1 MKKERIQYSF
11 DVWLFIPDEDKLI
24 MNEEDVIIDNRLSK
38 LLDFFCQNPN
48 IVFSRDE
55 LINKVWNGSIL
66 TDQVI
71 TQAIFELRKTLK
83 SAERHSMGY
92 IITVPKR
99 GYKLDVEVQKTILIH
114 PSMVTKTLPVSD
126 VYENTE
132 QPESAP
138 TSDSSIKT
146 QQDSPQPINGAA
158 VIVDQPI
165 NHDEVEDSKASHK
178 QVAQAHTQDQTET
191 ETETETENHRTHDQK
206 NHRDNTQNNQ
216 IPLSNIH
223 PNRNEASSKTRDSN
237 DLTNGSAQP
246 SANYAKSTATRNDTT
261 TKPERTQRKPYR
273 LAIVVSAIVIA
284 IGVFWWSSQSS
295 TSSSYTASSSDSDAN
310 SSINGMT
317 DLFDSESRSSETT
330 DKTNQVTNNQVLEN
344 HKAHASVHYLSLEP
358 RYIYVRIDES
368 LKNDAFKRGIVHKL
382 MSYLTTYRDFRIVVD
397 ETLVPNSA
405 NVVSFKKKID
415 GDREYLDITYFNRIS
430 NFKHLGRDYLIDAS
444 SLHTTMRNMLDDLLD
459 SFNIDIQKSI
469 LRQQISELP
478 KQEESLQLTL
488 ESLGLTFMTLDR
500 TDTLKKVIEANEL
513 EPDNHFLMSSRYLYE
528 LADIFLLKSSQKEK
542 LVQKLNDRF
551 GKKLL
556 LAENSPTSY
565 RVYDALAAYSLT
577 QDNPSEA
584 ERYMT
589 LIPRNDYNVMSMI
602 ILAKLEESK
611 GNPAAAEE
619 FYYETILESGY
630 PVVLKI
636 AQTLFFNSNI
646 SEIESKL
653 EIVD

>member
-1 MKKERIQYSF
+1 MIKERIQYSF
-11 DVWLFIPDEDKLI
+11 DVWLFVPDEDKLI
-24 MNEEDVIIDNRLSK
+24 MDNEDVIIDNRLSK
-38 LLDFFCQNPN
+38 LLDFFCQHPK

-55 LINKVWNGSIL
+55 LINEVWNGSIL

-92 IITVPKR
+92 IITIPKR
-99 GYKLDVEVQKTILIH
+99 GYKLDVEVQEIILIP
-114 PSMVTKTLPVSD
+114 PSVSTNTVSIGEKTANLDLEDPSPLFSI
-126 VYENTE
+126 ERTEPTE
-132 QPESAP
+132 QTTVEEKESLNSETTTQSALHDDVSTLDSGNTQ
-138 TSDSSIKT
+138 TSKAKDSSAE
-146 QQDSPQPINGAA
+146 SFFN
-158 VIVDQPI
+158 
-165 NHDEVEDSKASHK
+165 DE
-178 QVAQAHTQDQTET
+178 
-191 ETETETENHRTHDQK
+191 
-206 NHRDNTQNNQ
+206 
-216 IPLSNIH
+216 P
-223 PNRNEASSKTRDSN
+223 
-237 DLTNGSAQP
+237 
-246 SANYAKSTATRNDTT
+246 ATRKEPLNSEQEITHFNHSSSEQST
-261 TKPERTQRKPYR
+261 YTNPSLSPNKMKTKLKRSTYPVR
-273 LAIVVSAIVIA
+273 AIVTVGLIVSVVSAV
-284 IGVFWWSSQSS
+284 WWISQPS
-295 TSSSYTASSSDSDAN
+295 TSSSYTASSSNNGTGSFG
-310 SSINGMT
+310 NGMT
-317 DLFDSESRSSETT
+317 EIFDSESRSSETT
-330 DKTNQVTNNQVLEN
+330 DKTSQATNNQVLED
-344 HKAHASVHYLSLEP
+344 HKAHSSVHYLSLEP
-358 RYIYVRIDES
+358 HYIYVRIDES

-397 ETLVPNSA
+397 ETLIPNSA

-469 LRQQISELP
+469 LRQQISELS

-500 TDTLKKVIEANEL
+500 TDTLKKIIAANEI

-542 LVQKLNDRF
+542 LVKSLNDRF

-556 LAENSPTSY
+556 LAENNPSSY

-577 QDNPSEA
+577 QDNPNAA

-589 LIPRNDYNVMSMI
+589 LIPRNEYNVMSMI

-619 FYYETILESGY
+619 YYYETILESGY
-630 PVVLKI
+630 PVVLKV

-646 SEIESKL
+646 SEIESKV
-653 EIVD
+653 EKVK

>member
-24 MNEEDVIIDNRLSK
+24 MDNEDVIIDNRLSK

-55 LINKVWNGSIL
+55 LINEVWNGSIL

-99 GYKLDVEVQKTILIH
+99 GYKLDVEVQKNVLITPSLQVNTVSIDEASTI
-114 PSMVTKTLPVSD
+114 D
-126 VYENTE
+126 
-132 QPESAP
+132 
-138 TSDSSIKT
+138 
-146 QQDSPQPINGAA
+146 
-158 VIVDQPI
+158 
-165 NHDEVEDSKASHK
+165 
-178 QVAQAHTQDQTET
+178 
-191 ETETETENHRTHDQK
+191 TENHPPQTSSSQSELSAEQGNDGTLNDSGTISANVTLQDTSIQ
-206 NHRDNTQNNQ
+206 DNQTNTTPSVAASKSNNSGTSTDSSTQFEE
-216 IPLSNIH
+216 
-223 PNRNEASSKTRDSN
+223 PNSSHQTQTSS
-237 DLTNGSAQP
+237 TAQP
-246 SANYAKSTATRNDTT
+246 KEKPAKPSPLVIAVGALAASA
-261 TKPERTQRKPYR
+261 
-273 LAIVVSAIVIA
+273 LVIA
-284 IGVFWWSSQSS
+284 IGVFWWWLQLPNESYNSIDSS
-295 TSSSYTASSSDSDAN
+295 TLVTTERAYSRNHASDSDAKSN
-310 SSINGMT
+310 A
-317 DLFDSESRSSETT
+317 
-330 DKTNQVTNNQVLEN
+330 VTNHHVIEE
-344 HKAHASVHYLSLEP
+344 HKAHATVHYLSLEP
-358 RYIYVRIDES
+358 RYIYVRIDEN
-368 LKNDAFKRGIVHKL
+368 LKNDAFMRGIVHKL
-382 MSYLTTYRDFRIVVD
+382 MSYVTTYRNFRIIVD

-405 NVVSFKKKID
+405 NVVSFKSKTE

-444 SLHTTMRNMLDDLLD
+444 SLHSTMRTMLDDLLD
-459 SFNIDIQKSI
+459 SFNIDIQKTI
-469 LRQQISELP
+469 LKQQISELP
-478 KQEESLQLTL
+478 KQEVPLRLAL

-500 TDTLKKVIEANEL
+500 TDTLKKIIEANEL

-528 LADIFLLKSSQKEK
+528 LADIFLLKSSQKEQ
-542 LVQKLNDRF
+542 LVKKLNNRF
-551 GKKLL
+551 GEKLL
-556 LAENSPTSY
+556 SAGINPTSY

-577 QDNPSEA
+577 QDNPNEA

-589 LIPRNDYNVMSMI
+589 LIPRNDYNVMSTI

-619 FYYETILESGY
+619 YYYETILESGY
-630 PVVLKI
+630 PVVLKV

-653 EIVD
+653 EVAK

>member
-24 MNEEDVIIDNRLSK
+24 MDNEDVIIDNRLSK

-55 LINKVWNGSIL
+55 LINEVWNGSIL

-99 GYKLDVEVQKTILIH
+99 GYKFDVEVKKTVLVPPPI
-114 PSMVTKTLPVSD
+114 VTNTVSLADTVSYDETVSQEQEASPVSSPNSESMATNQAQAKQPHHED
-126 VYENTE
+126 SASITQSDKTVSPEQTAHEQETE
-132 QPESAP
+132 IKPEATPNCSSDNDPLNQQPDPKSGHNYAASAP
-138 TSDSSIKT
+138 TNPSEKKVNKSS
-146 QQDSPQPINGAA
+146 
-158 VIVDQPI
+158 
-165 NHDEVEDSKASHK
+165 
-178 QVAQAHTQDQTET
+178 
-191 ETETETENHRTHDQK
+191 
-206 NHRDNTQNNQ
+206 
-216 IPLSNIH
+216 
-223 PNRNEASSKTRDSN
+223 
-237 DLTNGSAQP
+237 
-246 SANYAKSTATRNDTT
+246 
-261 TKPERTQRKPYR
+261 R
-273 LAIVVSAIVIA
+273 LGFA
-284 IGVFWWSSQSS
+284 IGALVIGAIGIALGVSWWGSPSS
-295 TSSSYTASSSDSDAN
+295 TDAS
-310 SSINGMT
+310 NGVSVDNMT
-317 DLFDSESRSSETT
+317 ELFASENQSTEAIGKSNQTT
-330 DKTNQVTNNQVLEN
+330 NHQVIED

-358 RYIYVRIDES
+358 RYIYVRIDEN

-382 MSYLTTYRDFRIVVD
+382 MSYLTTYRDFRLIVD

-405 NVVSFKKKID
+405 NVVSFKSKVD

-444 SLHTTMRNMLDDLLD
+444 SLHSTMRIMLDDLLD

-469 LRQQISELP
+469 LKQQISELP
-478 KQEESLQLTL
+478 KQEESLQLAL

-500 TDTLKKVIEANEL
+500 ADTLKKIIAANEL
-513 EPDNHFLMSSRYLYE
+513 EPDNHFVMSSRYLYE

-556 LAENSPTSY
+556 LAENNPTSY
-565 RVYDALAAYSLT
+565 RIYDALAAYSLT
-577 QDNPSEA
+577 QDNPNAA

-589 LIPRNDYNVMSMI
+589 LIPRSEYNVMSMI
-602 ILAKLEESK
+602 ILAKLKESK

-619 FYYETILESGY
+619 YYYETILESGY
-630 PVVLKI
+630 PVVLKV

-646 SEIESKL
+646 SEIESKVEV
-653 EIVD
+653 EIVK

>member
-1 MKKERIQYSF
+1 
-11 DVWLFIPDEDKLI
+11 
-24 MNEEDVIIDNRLSK
+24 
-38 LLDFFCQNPN
+38 
-48 IVFSRDE
+48 
-55 LINKVWNGSIL
+55 
-66 TDQVI
+66 
-71 TQAIFELRKTLK
+71 
-83 SAERHSMGY
+83 
-92 IITVPKR
+92 
-99 GYKLDVEVQKTILIH
+99 
-114 PSMVTKTLPVSD
+114 
-126 VYENTE
+126 
-132 QPESAP
+132 
-138 TSDSSIKT
+138 
-146 QQDSPQPINGAA
+146 
-158 VIVDQPI
+158 
-165 NHDEVEDSKASHK
+165 
-178 QVAQAHTQDQTET
+178 
-191 ETETETENHRTHDQK
+191 
-206 NHRDNTQNNQ
+206 
-216 IPLSNIH
+216 
-223 PNRNEASSKTRDSN
+223 
-237 DLTNGSAQP
+237 
-246 SANYAKSTATRNDTT
+246 
-261 TKPERTQRKPYR
+261 
-273 LAIVVSAIVIA
+273 
-284 IGVFWWSSQSS
+284 
-295 TSSSYTASSSDSDAN
+295 
-310 SSINGMT
+310 MT